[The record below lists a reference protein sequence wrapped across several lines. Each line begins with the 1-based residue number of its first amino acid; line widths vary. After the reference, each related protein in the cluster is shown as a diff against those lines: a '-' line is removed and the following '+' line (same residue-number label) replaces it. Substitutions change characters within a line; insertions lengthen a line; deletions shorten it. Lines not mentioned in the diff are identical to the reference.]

1 MTLAVEKSAGARPWP
16 PRQSEFTQAFWQ
28 ALAAGRFITTRCGA
42 CAKPSFPPKPF
53 CPHCWSDRVEWV
65 PLSPGGVIYS
75 STLVHATPAVFLRQA
90 PYRVGIVD
98 LDDGVR
104 IATRILGVE
113 QGFGVGAR
121 AQIVVLE
128 YDDGPLFAARLTR

>member
-1 MTLAVEKSAGARPWP
+1 MMLPMEKCEGARPWP
-16 PRQSEFTQAFWQ
+16 PRQSEFTHAFWQ
-28 ALAAGRFITTRCGA
+28 ALAERRFISTRCGS
-42 CAKPSFPPKPF
+42 CGKPSFPPKAF
-53 CPHCWSDRVEWV
+53 CPHCWSDRIEWV

-75 STLVHATPAVFLRQA
+75 STVVHATPAVFQA
-90 PYRVGIVD
+90 HTPYRVGIVD

-121 AQIVVLE
+121 AGIVVLE
-128 YDDGPLFAARLTR
+128 YDDGPLFAARMTQ